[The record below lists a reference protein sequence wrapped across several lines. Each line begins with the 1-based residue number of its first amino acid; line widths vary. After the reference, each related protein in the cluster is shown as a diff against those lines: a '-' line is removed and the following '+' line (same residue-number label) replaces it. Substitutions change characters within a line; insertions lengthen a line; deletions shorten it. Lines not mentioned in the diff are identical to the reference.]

1 MCMSNIIKM
10 SKKCSKVNTSLKKV
24 DSTKTSEPSEQE
36 KLALLLQQEHKKGI
50 AEGERIWRVK
60 LENEFKEKM
69 QIKYAELDSFM
80 QKISDKLIDYETQF
94 ESTVLNTSFMLTE
107 KILRR
112 QLLQQSSIKEI
123 LEDSLQKVIGANEII
138 VRLNTHDFEEILSEG
153 KNYNMGDSFSKIR
166 FEKDD
171 RIEVGG
177 CFIESEIGNAD
188 GRISSMFNELKKKF
202 DSEES

>member
-24 DSTKTSEPSEQE
+24 DSTKASEPSEQE
-36 KLALLLQQEHKKGI
+36 KLALLLQQEYKKGV

-80 QKISDKLIDYETQF
+80 QKISEKLIDYETQF

>member
-1 MCMSNIIKM
+1 
-10 SKKCSKVNTSLKKV
+10 
-24 DSTKTSEPSEQE
+24 
-36 KLALLLQQEHKKGI
+36 
-50 AEGERIWRVK
+50 
-60 LENEFKEKM
+60 
-69 QIKYAELDSFM
+69 
-80 QKISDKLIDYETQF
+80 
-94 ESTVLNTSFMLTE
+94 MLTE

-138 VRLNTHDFEEILSEG
+138 VRMNTHDFEEILSEG

>member
-1 MCMSNIIKM
+1 MSNIIKM

-24 DSTKTSEPSEQE
+24 DSTKASEPSEQE
-36 KLALLLQQEHKKGI
+36 KLALLLQQEYKKGV

-80 QKISDKLIDYETQF
+80 QKISEKLIDYEAQF

>member
-1 MCMSNIIKM
+1 MSNIIKM

-24 DSTKTSEPSEQE
+24 DSTKASEPSEQE
-36 KLALLLQQEHKKGI
+36 KLALLLQQEYKKGV

-188 GRISSMFNELKKKF
+188 GRIASMFNELKKKF

>member
-24 DSTKTSEPSEQE
+24 DSTKASEPSEQE
-36 KLALLLQQEHKKGI
+36 KLALLLQQEYKKGV

>member
-10 SKKCSKVNTSLKKV
+10 SKKCSKVNTSFKNV

>member
-1 MCMSNIIKM
+1 MSNIIKM

-24 DSTKTSEPSEQE
+24 DSTKASEPSEQE
-36 KLALLLQQEHKKGI
+36 KLALLLQQEYKKGV

-60 LENEFKEKM
+60 LENEFIEKM

-80 QKISDKLIDYETQF
+80 QKISEKLIDYEAQF
-94 ESTVLNTSFMLTE
+94 ENTVLNTSFMLTE
-107 KILRR
+107 KILKR